1 MLLFRAELWVALS
14 DCDWLEH
21 IHGVVC
27 LFRTNLWVGVLFQN
41 TFMGGCACL
50 ENIYGW
56 MWVGVAVQSTFMGA
70 LYLFKIYLWVGV
82 PF

>member
-1 MLLFRAELWVALS
+1 MLLFRAELWVTLS

-21 IHGVVC
+21 IDGVVC

-41 TFMGGCACL
+41 TFMGGCDFL
-50 ENIYGW
+50 EHIYGW
-56 MWVGVAVQSTFMGA
+56 VC
-70 LYLFKIYLWVGV
+70 LFRKYLWVDVGGCSCSKHIYERAV